1 MTKLLESITDE
12 DKRAD
17 FRRDLY
23 FLSRRILA
31 KKKQIN
37 ELQELHSLIL
47 RNVPKKQE
55 SMDKPLVGEHS
66 KRKVLPKSVSTEYIP
81 KWT

>member
-1 MTKLLESITDE
+1 LESVSDE
-12 DKRAD
+12 HKKAD

-47 RNVPKKQE
+47 KNVPKKQE

-66 KRKVLPKSVSTEYIP
+66 KRKVLPKSVSTQYLPE
-81 KWT
+81 WT